1 MKQWK
6 NKESQGVPKNP
17 WKWFVRIAKN
27 TKQLLRISEHPQE
40 FPKHDSWKFRKFP
53 NSWKWNRTIK
63 KRQRIPKNLKKS
75 IPQNYTKFKKRMFQ
89 SFIVKNLW
97 ESGGNA
103 RYLTGKALKIAKR
116 ELKEKQA
123 INKIAVVIATHFQEG
138 MIRSESIKHL
148 QRNWTTKL
156 GKKIARIWQMVM
168 RLKRDSLFVGKRERE
183 REREEGKGRDQHG
196 LIPKCIKKWLSWM
209 SLAWLWFPVELS
221 KNKRNIELVVVV
233 VDNVRPAKI
242 LSRKTH
248 WEIQRGP
255 IRWEVAKPR
264 SIPVPNWRFEK
275 PATKTQRNIL
285 FCNPHRS
292 FIFLNKKKQ
301 TFFFSDTFQ
310 TKWTKEKWDV
320 NQPPR
325 TNKKKHS
332 LTLSKRCYCIWQ
344 HT

>member
-1 MKQWK
+1 
-6 NKESQGVPKNP
+6 
-17 WKWFVRIAKN
+17 
-27 TKQLLRISEHPQE
+27 
-40 FPKHDSWKFRKFP
+40 
-53 NSWKWNRTIK
+53 
-63 KRQRIPKNLKKS
+63 
-75 IPQNYTKFKKRMFQ
+75 
-89 SFIVKNLW
+89 
-97 ESGGNA
+97 
-103 RYLTGKALKIAKR
+103 
-116 ELKEKQA
+116 
-123 INKIAVVIATHFQEG
+123 
-138 MIRSESIKHL
+138 
-148 QRNWTTKL
+148 
-156 GKKIARIWQMVM
+156 M
-168 RLKRDSLFVGKRERE
+168 RLKRDSLFVGKRE

-221 KNKRNIELVVVV
+221 KNKRNTELVVVV
-233 VDNVRPAKI
+233 VDNVRPVKI

-292 FIFLNKKKQ
+292 FIFLNKKKKN
-301 TFFFSDTFQ
+301 FFFSDTFQ

-325 TNKKKHS
+325 TNKKNILWHS
-332 LTLSKRCYCIWQ
+332 QRDATTFDNTLSDRKNRTIWLLPDECWEWLYWVSSRNQ
-344 HT
+344 WRPWDS